1 MKKHMSDEAVR
12 GIGGISLANSGT
24 PPGCD
29 PINLAFPV
37 VSADSDHRLL
47 SLQPFGL
54 RLVVC
59 LQRTLAKVRWAALQK
74 ELTR

>member
-1 MKKHMSDEAVR
+1 MTAPRRGVR
-12 GIGGISLANSGT
+12 RQVNVKELYTEGSGT
-24 PPGCD
+24 PPGCE

-54 RLVVC
+54 
-59 LQRTLAKVRWAALQK
+59 
-74 ELTR
+74 LT